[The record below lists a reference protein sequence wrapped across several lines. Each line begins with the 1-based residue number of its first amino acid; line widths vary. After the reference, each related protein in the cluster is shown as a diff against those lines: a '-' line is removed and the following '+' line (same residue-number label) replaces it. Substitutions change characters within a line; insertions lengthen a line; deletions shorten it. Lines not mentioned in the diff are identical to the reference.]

1 MRATAW
7 ENTNLEELDRE
18 GLLDLQAKV
27 CESLDAIK
35 TQLDEAKANAAQ
47 NGNYSD
53 ADWFRR
59 AQSAQRWRGR
69 FHQKI
74 QARLSALKKETKER
88 NLDEARKESLR
99 FERTFFSL
107 ASKMLPAPLFASIV
121 EAATER
127 MEEQNGK
134 EESKEETDQ
143 QDSVSAK
150 TN

>member
-74 QARLSALKKETKER
+74 QARLSALKKDTTER
-88 NLDEARKESLR
+88 NL
-99 FERTFFSL
+99 
-107 ASKMLPAPLFASIV
+107 

-143 QDSVSAK
+143 QDSASAK